1 MKLLLSLLA
10 LSLLFLFAFSAPPTC
25 YSRVFSLSKEITDS
39 FQRIQKAAP
48 PGPCLDALPTLYL
61 DIHNSCVMTKL
72 RTFISAPRCGR
83 MPRVEALKKRV
94 RNLYNIMNSIC
105 KRVFICLICF
115 TPSLFSLTYNKHV
128 IAYFLFQDLVFFT
141 DDCEAL
147 EMPLSVFHPVTEPS
161 R

>member
-105 KRVFICLICF
+105 KR
-115 TPSLFSLTYNKHV
+115 
-128 IAYFLFQDLVFFT
+128 DLVFFT